1 MYTEM
6 QAKTNT
12 HLIEI
17 FKTEFGSVYQCDRSN
32 HFILEFAGHFTAF
45 KPTNF
50 IDFTKRVFAIDLD
63 DMASNT
69 ARHADIAILMPLYTE
84 TCFLLTVSDTI
95 RLQRILG
102 GAKTILHL
110 HTLLRTSKLQFA

>member
-1 MYTEM
+1 M
-6 QAKTNT
+6 QAKINT

-17 FKTEFGSVYQCDRSN
+17 FKTECGSVYQCDQTN
-32 HFILEFAGHFTAF
+32 HFILEYAGRVTAF
-45 KPTNF
+45 KPINF
-50 IDFTKRVFAIDLD
+50 IDFTKRVFAINLH

-84 TCFLLTVSDTI
+84 TCFLLTMIDTI

-110 HTLLRTSKLQFA
+110 HTLLRTNQLQFA

>member
-1 MYTEM
+1 M
-6 QAKTNT
+6 QAKINT

-17 FKTEFGSVYQCDRSN
+17 FKTEFGSIYQCDQTN
-32 HFILEFAGHFTAF
+32 HFILEYAGRFTAF

-50 IDFTKRVFAIDLD
+50 IDFTKRVFAINLH

-84 TCFLLTVSDTI
+84 TCFLLTMSDTI

-110 HTLLRTSKLQFA
+110 NTLLKTSQLQFA